1 MGNVWGENSRLP
13 TASQEL
19 RTLTAPVQ
27 HGHYD
32 RPQRPES
39 AVHTRPQA
47 AGAQLSR
54 PGRAA
59 ARVSSADGPW
69 ARLVLGPEGGQ
80 TRLQGARPPEGG
92 LKQQTKFTT
101 QLLDDRRQRRTQPS
115 GRRGKGGCAAC
126 PRGWAALTGPN
137 ARTLGRPTAIRAAR
151 LHSGVRRV
159 CRGPSGSSRSCTH
172 WGCWHRS
179 LWTATPHKS
188 DGRTDAHAE
197 VPGLPGARSTP
208 AESAPPEGAPGAPPR
223 HTPLPWSTRQ
233 RRTPW
238 SGGWQ
243 TSDMSTPPSSLLRG
257 PVDCTWPSLP

>member
-179 LWTATPHKS
+179 LWTATPTSLTGGQTHMPRCPAFR
-188 DGRTDAHAE
+188 GREA
-197 VPGLPGARSTP
+197 LPRSRHHP
-208 AESAPPEGAPGAPPR
+208 RAPRAPPPGTRHCLGAHVSAAPHGRGAGRPA
-223 HTPLPWSTRQ
+223 T
-233 RRTPW
+233 
-238 SGGWQ
+238 
-243 TSDMSTPPSSLLRG
+243 
-257 PVDCTWPSLP
+257 